1 VNPFASHRIL
11 RFLTATGCRQVLL
24 STLLAVS
31 CLAAGPAIP
40 EIRPGL
46 GYTNEVIPRGP
57 WSIHVVRVP
66 RDLPGIALLSVH
78 ADRGATGLATVSEQ
92 VADIPETQ
100 GVPLAAVNGDF
111 YQRDRTFAG
120 DPRGL
125 QILHGEL
132 VSAPNGGV
140 AFWVNSKG
148 QPAIGPV
155 ASKLAV
161 TWPDRSTSPLLLNK
175 ERQFDELVLYTPAVT
190 ASIRHMG
197 GRDWILEAPEAS
209 NAPPRAAAGTTRSLR
224 IREVRTLGTAQVP
237 TNAWVLSAGPLWLRK
252 NPAATNL
259 TAGASVSISLATEP
273 SVENAVEAIG
283 GGPVLVRDGRPQ
295 KVNPPRNDS
304 YEFASMLQRHPR
316 SAVGWNRT
324 HWFFFEVDG
333 RQPGLSVGM
342 TLDELSALAARWGCE
357 EAMTLDGG
365 GSATLWCAGRVRN
378 SPCDGSERP
387 VANALVLVQRRES
400 GKR

>member
-1 VNPFASHRIL
+1 MNPSAPHRL
-11 RFLTATGCRQVLL
+11 AGHLVATLFRGMLPAL
-24 STLLAVS
+24 LLAAS
-31 CLAAGPAIP
+31 CLAAAPSIP

-46 GYTNEVIPRGP
+46 GYTNEDIPRGP

-66 RDLPGIALLSVH
+66 RDLPGVGLLSVH
-78 ADRGATGLATVSEQ
+78 ADRAATGLATVSEQ
-92 VADIPETQ
+92 VAEIPPTD

-111 YQRDRTFAG
+111 YQRDRSFAG

-125 QILHGEL
+125 QIIHGEL

-140 AFWVNSKG
+140 AFWIDSKG
-148 QPAIGPV
+148 QPSAGPV
-155 ASKLAV
+155 ASRLAV

-175 ERQFDELVLYTPAVT
+175 ERQFDELVLYTPSVT

-197 GRDWILEAPEAS
+197 GRDWILDAPEAS
-209 NAPPRAAAGTTRSLR
+209 NAPPRAVAGTTRTLR
-224 IREVRTLGTAQVP
+224 IREVRTLGTAHVP
-237 TNAWVLSAGPLWLRK
+237 TNAWVLSAGPLWIRK

-259 TAGASVSISLATEP
+259 TAGASLSISLATEP
-273 SVENAVEAIG
+273 SVQNAVHAIG
-283 GGPVLVRDGRPQ
+283 GGPVLVRNGQPQ
-295 KVNPPRNDS
+295 KITPPRNDS

-342 TLDELSALAARWGCE
+342 TLDELAALAARWGCD

-387 VANALVLVQRRES
+387 VANALVLVQRKES
-400 GKR
+400 GKQ